1 MKLVFWIARE
11 ACGSKRPVF
20 DILRSGISETC
31 LPTRPCIDAECVDAW
46 PNRDVEGGK
55 ERNVFLEVYSHIDV
69 VLKTMFYIDYVASA
83 MN

>member
-1 MKLVFWIARE
+1 M
-11 ACGSKRPVF
+11 
-20 DILRSGISETC
+20 
-31 LPTRPCIDAECVDAW
+31 PTRPCIDAECVDVW